1 MTDGGA
7 RIEGAYR
14 YSLWRRVGRSPR
26 RVLFVMLNP
35 STADANDDDPTIRRC
50 IGFARAWGYGE
61 LEVCNLFAYRTPHPR
76 VLLAARD
83 PVGPE
88 NDAWLARAAGRASRV
103 VAAWGVVGMRSA
115 RAEVVMEILRGARVV
130 CLGQTRGG
138 APRHPLYVAGGTRA
152 RAFAWHTQIVS
163 DQSIVSDAGEA
174 TALVQTTCPDGED
187 VVPLAEPP
195 TSDREASCPWGQED
209 RLRRGGHRAP

>member
-1 MTDGGA
+1 LLDRGVIGGTALQRRDTLASRMTDGGA
-7 RIEGAYR
+7 RIDGAYR

-35 STADANDDDPTIRRC
+35 STADAKDDDPTIRRC

-130 CLGQTRGG
+130 CLGRTRGG
-138 APRHPLYVAGGTRA
+138 APRHPLYVAGGTRV
-152 RAFAWHTQIVS
+152 RRFANGHATNGQKRERGAPLIPAEVPESLIVS
-163 DQSIVSDAGEA
+163 DG
-174 TALVQTTCPDGED
+174 P
-187 VVPLAEPP
+187 
-195 TSDREASCPWGQED
+195 
-209 RLRRGGHRAP
+209 RG